1 MESALSADAY
11 RRSLDSQAS
20 ESELSES
27 TNRFRARRAKAAHR
41 KNRSITDSDAR
52 TGTGRSTPVRRG
64 SGATATVTTISPK
77 DASFSASESET
88 KTEIAP
94 EERRVRPH
102 VVTSQQTLDV
112 STLRKIP
119 STASISAISP
129 QAVTPSTPAL
139 TPGASAITDD
149 EETDFQSAYSTSPR
163 GSYGSFEHYGV
174 KTYEH
179 EEHSEQGTPT
189 RAVGDH
195 LDEFGTHQ
203 DMSLKSR
210 ERKFSTSTA
219 TNVRTHARLTTRAS
233 DDTVGGRA

>member
-1 MESALSADAY
+1 MSRARPPRRRPRLSVISSVTLTAALS
-11 RRSLDSQAS
+11 
-20 ESELSES
+20 
-27 TNRFRARRAKAAHR
+27 
-41 KNRSITDSDAR
+41 
-52 TGTGRSTPVRRG
+52 
-64 SGATATVTTISPK
+64 TISLSFG
-77 DASFSASESET
+77 DAS
-88 KTEIAP
+88 
-94 EERRVRPH
+94 
-102 VVTSQQTLDV
+102 
-112 STLRKIP
+112 
-119 STASISAISP
+119 
-129 QAVTPSTPAL
+129 AVTGNS
-139 TPGASAITDD
+139 
-149 EETDFQSAYSTSPR
+149 ETDFQSAYSTSPR

-210 ERKFSTSTA
+210 ERNFSTSTA